1 MSINRNLAIVGLLT
15 AALLPMV
22 AHSQEA
28 DGAFKHIQQTKALTV
43 GFRENAAPFAY
54 LDQDKKPAGYSIEL
68 CSQIAKELGKKLKID
83 HLDVKYV
90 PVTPQTRIALIANG
104 TIDIE
109 CGTTVNSLARQQ
121 QVDFTYPVA
130 LAEGKMLVRKSSPVH
145 NLPDLAGKIVA
156 VASGTSAERY
166 VRAALDKAKI
176 NARILPVRDNGEGL
190 LAVSSQRADAF
201 INDAVLLGGA
211 VRSAPNKADFA
222 IVGKPQSFEQV
233 AFMVGKNNSALLA
246 VANGTIARMLASGQ
260 MRNLYDTW
268 ITPFGVPIEGEV
280 EAMFEI
286 ETIEE

>member
-1 MSINRNLAIVGLLT
+1 MSINRNLAVLGLFT
-15 AALLPMV
+15 AALLPMS
-22 AHSQEA
+22 ARSQEA
-28 DGAFKHIQQTKALTV
+28 DSALRHIQQTKALTV

-54 LDQDKKPAGYSIEL
+54 LDQSRKPAGYSIEI
-68 CSQIAKELGKKLKID
+68 CSQIAQDVGKKLKID
-83 HLDVKYV
+83 RLEVKYV

-130 LAEGKMLVRKSSPVH
+130 LAEGKMLVRKSSTIH
-145 NLPDLAGKIVA
+145 ELTDLAGKIVA

-166 VRAALDKAKI
+166 VKSALDKAKI

-201 INDAVLLGGA
+201 VNDAVLLGGA
-211 VRSAPNKADFA
+211 VNAAPNKADFA
-222 IVGKPQSFEQV
+222 IVGKAQSFEQV
-233 AFMVGKNNSALLA
+233 AFMVGKNNSGLMT

-260 MRNLYDTW
+260 MRKLYERW
-268 ITPFGVPIEGEV
+268 ITPYGVPIDGEV
-280 EAMFEI
+280 EALFEI
-286 ETIEE
+286 EMIEE

>member
-1 MSINRNLAIVGLLT
+1 MLIIKNLAIATIL
-15 AALLPMV
+15 AAVLQPM
-22 AHSQEA
+22 AARSQEA
-28 DGAFKHIQQTKALTV
+28 DAALRHIQQTKALTV

-54 LDQDKKPAGYSIEL
+54 LDQGRKPAGYSIEL
-68 CSQIAKELGKKLKID
+68 CARIAQEVGRKLK
-83 HLDVKYV
+83 LDNLEVKYV

-130 LAEGKMLVRKSSPVH
+130 LAEGKLLVRKSSPIH
-145 NLPDLAGKIVA
+145 ELPDLAGKIIA

-166 VRAALDKAKI
+166 VKAALDKARI
-176 NARILPVRDNGEGL
+176 SARILPVRDNGEGL

-201 INDAVLLGGA
+201 VNDAVLLGGA
-211 VRSAPNKADFA
+211 VRSATNKADFA
-222 IVGKPQSFEQV
+222 IVGKPLSFEQV
-233 AFMVGKNNSALLA
+233 AFMVGKNNSGLLTAANSAL
-246 VANGTIARMLASGQ
+246 ARMISAGQ
-260 MRNLYDTW
+260 MRKLYDTW
-268 ITPFGVPIEGEV
+268 ITPYGVPIEGEV